1 MNLHRMFIT
10 FQLQHP
16 YSQTISPSILVHEI
30 YDGYHNSMLAEEGRI
45 WTLQPYV
52 WCKRMNTPEFYAV
65 SLPCV
70 TARLSSY
77 RPGSGL
83 SDALNQRAAF

>member
-1 MNLHRMFIT
+1 MNIHRMFIT
-10 FQLQHP
+10 FQLRRP
-16 YSQTISPSILVHEI
+16 YSQTLSPSILVHKI

-52 WCKRMNTPEFYAV
+52 ALKRMTISEFYTV

-70 TARLSSY
+70 TAKFSSY
-77 RPGSGL
+77 RSGSSL